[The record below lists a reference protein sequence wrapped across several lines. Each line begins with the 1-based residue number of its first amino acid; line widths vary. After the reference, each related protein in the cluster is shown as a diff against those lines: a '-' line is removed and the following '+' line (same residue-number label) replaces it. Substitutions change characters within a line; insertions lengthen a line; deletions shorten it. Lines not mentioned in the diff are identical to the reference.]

1 MDDNMYRLVNAV
13 FELDNGE
20 SDFSDP
26 DEVPTPFAQ
35 EAINRVAQ
43 QCGVPFQTIRD
54 ELTQISQDQ
63 DDHNAIEFDLQY
75 GHLNQDGLFPHE
87 VEQG

>member
-13 FELDNGE
+13 LKLDDGE

-26 DEVPTPFAQ
+26 DAALSPFTE

-54 ELTQISQDQ
+54 ELTQVSQDE
-63 DDHNAIEFDLQY
+63 DEHNEIEFELQY

-87 VEQG
+87 VEQE